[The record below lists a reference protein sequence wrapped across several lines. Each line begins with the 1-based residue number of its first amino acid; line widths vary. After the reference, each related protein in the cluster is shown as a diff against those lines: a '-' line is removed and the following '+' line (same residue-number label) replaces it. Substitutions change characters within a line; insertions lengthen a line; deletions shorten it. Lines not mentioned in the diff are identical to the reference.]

1 MLSASPRASQYR
13 TAMKITIFSG
23 DICDVDAEAICTST
37 NPRLS
42 LAMGTGGSVRHRGG
56 HQILRQCERIVAAE
70 YRRSG
75 FRMLSPGS
83 AHVTRS
89 GDLPARIIVHCVASD
104 SAHKSSEVIIRRCV
118 GNALARAD
126 ESSCSTVAMPLF
138 GAGHAGFEF
147 SRALTAIAETL
158 RDTSTNVSHVYIV
171 VYDPERAEEAR
182 RQVQGV
188 IPDAEIGAQRGPD
201 RNAESAGPL
210 TSGWH

>member
-1 MLSASPRASQYR
+1 
-13 TAMKITIFSG
+13 MKITIFSG
-23 DICDVDAEAICTST
+23 DICDVDAEALCTST

-104 SAHKSSEVIIRRCV
+104 SAHKSSEGVIRRCV
-118 GNALARAD
+118 ENALARVD
-126 ESSCSTVAMPLF
+126 EAECRTVAMPLF
-138 GAGHAGFEF
+138 GAGHAGFDF
-147 SRALTAIAETL
+147 DRALTAIAETL
-158 RDTSTNVSHVYIV
+158 RDSSTNVSHAYIV
-171 VYDPERAEEAR
+171 VYDPDRAEEAR
-182 RQVQGV
+182 RLVQAV
-188 IPDAEIGAQRGPD
+188 IPDAQIDAQSGPGRD
-201 RNAESAGPL
+201 GESTGPL
-210 TSGWH
+210 SSGWH